1 VKKILFIT
9 YYWPPSGGAGVQR
22 SLKFVKNL
30 PQFGFQPIILTV
42 DPDKATYPVLDE
54 SLTNEVAAGTLVVRT
69 DSFEP
74 LRLLKKFS
82 GGKVKIP
89 YGGFTNQR
97 KEKLSQRILRFIR
110 GNFFLP
116 DARVGWV
123 KYATREAAVLIRKY
137 AIDTIVISSPPHSSQ
152 LIGLALKRQ
161 FPSIRWVADLRDPW
175 TDIYYYDEMLH
186 MPFAK
191 RVDQRYEH
199 EVLSTCDAG
208 VVVSDAIQQ
217 LFAGKLADSASGK
230 FYVLPNGF
238 DPDDFTGAIV
248 PPKDVFRITYVG
260 TIADSYKPDVFFEA
274 LGRLRKKY
282 PQLPLQL
289 RMVGSPAS
297 NIPILLEK
305 YNLHDAADFLPLV
318 SHAEAIRF
326 MRESSLLL
334 LLIPDTL
341 HAKGI
346 LTGKL
351 FEYLGAGVPIVGV
364 GPADGDAAKII
375 SSSETGRLF
384 SRDDVDGLFSFLE
397 NAYLKWKENSDLRH
411 GKNVSRFDRSSQAK
425 QLAAI
430 LNELK

>member
-1 VKKILFIT
+1 
-9 YYWPPSGGAGVQR
+9 
-22 SLKFVKNL
+22 
-30 PQFGFQPIILTV
+30 
-42 DPDKATYPVLDE
+42 
-54 SLTNEVAAGTLVVRT
+54 LV
-69 DSFEP
+69 
-74 LRLLKKFS
+74 
-82 GGKVKIP
+82 G
-89 YGGFTNQR
+89 
-97 KEKLSQRILRFIR
+97 LS
-110 GNFFLP
+110 
-116 DARVGWV
+116 
-123 KYATREAAVLIRKY
+123 
-137 AIDTIVISSPPHSSQ
+137 
-152 LIGLALKRQ
+152 LKRQ